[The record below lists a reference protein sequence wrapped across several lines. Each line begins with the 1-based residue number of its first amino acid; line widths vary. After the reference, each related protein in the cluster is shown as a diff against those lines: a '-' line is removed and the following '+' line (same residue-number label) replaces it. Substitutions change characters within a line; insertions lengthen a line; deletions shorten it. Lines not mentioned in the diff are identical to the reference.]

1 MGLYGT
7 TFEGVRK
14 ASSLKKTK
22 AIEKMSN
29 LKIESTI
36 LLHFSISGPGIVVL
50 WTGIWSHRTT
60 KLGEPAAGRLN
71 ALFNLIIIHDK
82 NWPTNLNQTRLWGSA
97 EHHQLEKPTTLL
109 NHITIVRFFLR
120 RIVVSGTFLQ
130 PRHEESMKQ
139 ATEQRRISN
148 SEHHRSTKLGQICIW
163 NSWISHK
170 CTIYI
175 GYSIQKSLL
184 CFKRS

>member
-50 WTGIWSHRTT
+50 
-60 KLGEPAAGRLN
+60 
-71 ALFNLIIIHDK
+71 
-82 NWPTNLNQTRLWGSA
+82 
-97 EHHQLEKPTTLL
+97 
-109 NHITIVRFFLR
+109 
-120 RIVVSGTFLQ
+120 
-130 PRHEESMKQ
+130 
-139 ATEQRRISN
+139 
-148 SEHHRSTKLGQICIW
+148 
-163 NSWISHK
+163 
-170 CTIYI
+170 
-175 GYSIQKSLL
+175 
-184 CFKRS
+184 